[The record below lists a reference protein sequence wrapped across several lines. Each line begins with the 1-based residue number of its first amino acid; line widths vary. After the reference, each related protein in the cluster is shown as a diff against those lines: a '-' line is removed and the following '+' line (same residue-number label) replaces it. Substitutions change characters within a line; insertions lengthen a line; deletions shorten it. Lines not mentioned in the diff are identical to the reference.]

1 MTANIIDGIK
11 LANQVRSEVSEGVQA
26 LKASHDVTP
35 GLAVILVGD
44 DPASTVYVRN
54 KQRAATEAGMI
65 AKDIKLPAGTTR
77 DELATTIDDLAGDDN
92 IHGML
97 VQMPL
102 PEHLDPVS
110 AIDKL
115 PASKDVDGLTAT
127 NSGLLVGGRPRFIPA
142 TPAGIQQMLV
152 RSGYDPKGKHVVV
165 CGRSDIVGKPVSLL
179 LIQKQLGADATVTI
193 CHSQTR
199 DIETITR
206 QADILIAAIGRP
218 NFIGPDMVK
227 KGAIVIDVGVNRIK
241 APERKSG
248 YKLVGDVDFDGVS
261 EKAEAITPVPGGV
274 GPMTI
279 AMLLKNTLEAAKFW
293 VSQKY
298 PHNNSIG

>member
-1 MTANIIDGIK
+1 MTANIIDGTK
-11 LANQVRSEVSEGVQA
+11 LANQIRSEIADGVQE
-26 LKASHDVTP
+26 LKAHHNITP
-35 GLAVILVGD
+35 GLAVILVGN
-44 DPASTVYVRN
+44 DPASAVYVRN

-65 AKDIKLPAGTTR
+65 AEDIKLPAETTR
-77 DELATTIDDLAGDDN
+77 DELSATITSLANNDD

-102 PEHLDPVS
+102 PEHLDPVF

-115 PASKDVDGLTAT
+115 PASKDVDGLTST

-142 TPAGIQQMLV
+142 TPAGIQQMLI
-152 RSGYDPKGKHVVV
+152 RSGYDPNGKHVVV
-165 CGRSDIVGKPVSLL
+165 CGRSDIVGKPISLL
-179 LIQKQLGADATVTI
+179 LIQKQLGANATVTI
-193 CHSQTR
+193 CHSRTH

-218 NFIGPDMVK
+218 RFINSDMVK
-227 KGAIVIDVGVNRIK
+227 KGAIVIDVGVNRIE

-248 YKLVGDVDFDGVS
+248 YRLVGDVDFDGVS
-261 EKAEAITPVPGGV
+261 EKAKAITPVPGGV

-279 AMLLKNTLEAAKFW
+279 AMLLKNTLEAAKSY
-293 VSQKY
+293 VAQQ
-298 PHNNSIG
+298 